1 MVRSVQRAADDGT
14 GHDGPGDVVRTP
26 VVDHAMMPAM

>member
-1 MVRSVQRAADDGT
+1 MVRSVQGAADDGT
-14 GHDGPGDVVRTP
+14 GHNGPGDVVRST